1 MTDLIRHETAGP
13 LTTITINRPDCGN
26 LVSNEMGAEI
36 AGMLE
41 RAVATGSRLI
51 VLRGAG
57 DNFCLGRDSAALR
70 AGGPFKTALDMR
82 RGNTEPALAV
92 YGAFRRITVPVLGIV
107 QGRAIGFGCA
117 LAGLCDVTIASDDAE
132 FQLPEM
138 EHGIPPCLAM
148 SALLGNVSPKAIMY
162 LVYSTELIDAQRAL
176 AMSLVSKVVARRDL
190 EEEAEGFI
198 KKTLARVPAAV
209 PAVKEYMRSAP
220 RMEPQAA
227 ADFGSALL
235 AGVLSSG
242 EH

>member
-1 MTDLIRHETAGP
+1 VSNYLRCETTGS
-13 LTTITINRPDCGN
+13 LTTITLNRPECGN
-26 LVSNEMGAEI
+26 LVSNEMGAEL
-36 AGMLE
+36 AGMIE
-41 RAVATGSRLI
+41 AAAGTQLI

-70 AGGPFKTALDMR
+70 AAGPFKTALEMR

-92 YGAFRRITVPVLGIV
+92 YGAFRRVKVPVLGIV
-107 QGRAIGFGCA
+107 QGKAIGFGCA
-117 LAGLCDVTIASDDAE
+117 LAGLCDVTIASDDAQ

-138 EHGIPPCLAM
+138 DHGIPPCLAM
-148 SALLGNVSPKAIMY
+148 SALLGNVAPKAIMY
-162 LVYSTELIDAQRAL
+162 LVYSTELIDAARARE
-176 AMSLVSKVVARRDL
+176 MGLVSKVVARRDL
-190 EEEAEGFI
+190 EKEAEAFM

-227 ADFGSALL
+227 ADFGSNLL
-235 AGVLSSG
+235 AGVLSSA